1 MNWTGAIRVARTLV
15 PGMALLAGVSCGGP
29 NTPSPPVDP
38 PSVACPA
45 SMSVSGVVG
54 GSQAVS
60 FALPTVSGGTQPV
73 GITCTPGS
81 GSTFSVGSTTV
92 ACTASDAS
100 SRTAQCTF
108 TVTLSPALRLPV
120 TKFMA
125 FGDSV
130 TEGQNGRLTSRGGR
144 VVDVPNSYPTQ
155 LESMLNTEYAAEPVT
170 VVNRGYG
177 GSSVDDLRQKLPGD
191 LKSFRPGAVLL
202 LGGYNDLLASCR
214 PKDAATPQCATATT
228 DVASG
233 IRKMIVSS
241 KEAAIKYIF
250 VSTLTPSGPY
260 LGVGMDRRI
269 ADSAIVTTNN
279 KLINVVRSEGVML
292 VDPYPV
298 FLGHEAEYVDQDGLH
313 LRPVGNQA
321 LAGTFFSSIK
331 NTIPS
336 TPALN

>member
-1 MNWTGAIRVARTLV
+1 MNWTAALRVARSLV
-15 PGMALLAGVSCGGP
+15 PAMALLAVVSCGGP
-29 NTPSPPVDP
+29 NGPTPPVEA

-45 SMSVSGVVG
+45 NMSVSGVVG
-54 GSQAVS
+54 GTQAVS
-60 FALPTVSGGTQPV
+60 FALPTVTGGTPPV

-81 GSTFSVGSTTV
+81 GTTFSLGSTTV
-92 ACTASDAS
+92 SCTASDAS

-108 TVTLSPALRLPV
+108 TVTLNPALNLAI

-130 TEGQNGRLTSRGGR
+130 TEGQNGRLTSRGER
-144 VVDVPNSYPTQ
+144 VVDAPNSYPTQ
-155 LESMLNTEYAAEPVT
+155 LESMLNAEYAAQPIT

-177 GSSVDDLRQKLPGD
+177 GQPIDELRKILPGD
-191 LKSFRPGAVLL
+191 LRSVRPQAVLL
-202 LGGYNDLLASCR
+202 LGGYNDLLASCKPR
-214 PKDAATPQCATATT
+214 DAATPQCTTATN

-233 IRKMIVSS
+233 VRKMIVSS

-260 LGVGMDRRI
+260 LGVGNDRRI

-279 KLINVVRSEGVML
+279 KLINVVRSEGVTL

-313 LRPVGNQA
+313 LRPAGNQA
-321 LAGTFFSSIK
+321 LANTFFAAIK
-331 NTIPS
+331 TTVPS
-336 TPALN
+336 TPALH